1 VEWQNESKHPKEMS
15 STQSKLHLNPLIVR
29 IKKEVSLRFLICV
42 PIYAM
47 AQNRDA
53 SLFLLCNWP
62 IQHVLALAATA
73 LAFAPKPKR
82 KPAFIIHLNKKEV
95 FK

>member
-1 VEWQNESKHPKEMS
+1 VEWQDESKHPKEMN
-15 STQSKLHLNPLIVR
+15 STQSKLHLNPLIVK

-73 LAFAPKPKR
+73 LTFCSKA
-82 KPAFIIHLNKKEV
+82 KKKTCFYYS